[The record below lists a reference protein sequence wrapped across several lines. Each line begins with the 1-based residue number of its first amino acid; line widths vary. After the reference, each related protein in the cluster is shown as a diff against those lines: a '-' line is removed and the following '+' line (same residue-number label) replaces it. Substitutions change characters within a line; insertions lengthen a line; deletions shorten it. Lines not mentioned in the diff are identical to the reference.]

1 MHSIVKWLKRN
12 ISDKDVQSLI
22 VDWDIC
28 IYHCNNPLLPEAG
41 RSNVVVY
48 CLYVYMVSYDQLKYH
63 FNGTKITF
71 FYHFIY
77 MYGDNLID
85 VLQVFCCNN
94 SL

>member
-48 CLYVYMVSYDQLKYH
+48 CLYVQMVLYDHDEVMWQSTVCMCKWCYMTMMK
-63 FNGTKITF
+63 
-71 FYHFIY
+71 
-77 MYGDNLID
+77 
-85 VLQVFCCNN
+85 
-94 SL
+94 